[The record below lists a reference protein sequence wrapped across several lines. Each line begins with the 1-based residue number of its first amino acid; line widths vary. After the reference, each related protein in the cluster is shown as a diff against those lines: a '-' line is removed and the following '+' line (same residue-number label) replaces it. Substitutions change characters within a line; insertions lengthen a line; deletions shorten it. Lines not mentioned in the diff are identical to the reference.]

1 MSATDLSPGD
11 TLSASLVATDLELL
25 RTFEPVV
32 RFTQGEQFFP
42 IDVESYVSQASLWA
56 HYPDGRE
63 ERLIEDGQ
71 LDVDKLVQSREYP
84 FGTVEFLR
92 LNEALGLADS
102 AKVLTE
108 VSRQRRER
116 GNMFH
121 AGRGRLA
128 RGGFLPRVL
137 DAIFSA
143 SFFFRGKV
151 SSVTAAAAELDYN
164 QVLRDNEKYVYYGR
178 VARQGGWT
186 VLQYW
191 FFYYYNS
198 WRSGFHGVNDHES
211 DWENIV
217 VYLYEEDDRLHP
229 EWVAYASH
237 DFHGDDLRRRWDDRE
252 EVGLVEGH
260 PVVWAGAGSHASYFR
275 QGEYQSPVGLPL
287 PKWMHSI
294 AGGLSSFWTRTL
306 GQAGRSRDPL
316 RIPFVDFARGDGKSI
331 GPGQECGWSP
341 VLIDESVPWVSKYRG
356 LWGLYAH
363 DPISGENAPA
373 GPMYNRGGSP
383 RQSWYDPLAF
393 AGLDKEPPPPL
404 APALLGGDCAHLEAR
419 QEELQGLI
427 GQQTTELQ
435 ALGAQMGGMEGNP
448 HLVARHRALFE
459 RSTVLRAELSGLRRE
474 FSENEAV
481 LGALRQRLTLLEAGR
496 KPDPRAHIKKL
507 GQPVAQKEVRFNRT
521 AEAWGAIS
529 LSVILFGIVAIMVL
543 ARGYLWIGLLVMVL
557 AFVAIESI
565 LRGEYARTIT
575 GIASILAVVTA
586 ILLIGHF
593 WLWIIVVVLAALAI
607 FLLVQK
613 VRELR

>member
-1 MSATDLSPGD
+1 MSTGQKNSTDMP
-11 TLSASLVATDLELL
+11 SAALGATDLELL

-32 RFTQGEQFFP
+32 RFTKGEQFFP
-42 IDVESYVSQASLWA
+42 TDVESYVSQASLWA

-63 ERLIEDGQ
+63 ERLIEAGH
-71 LDVDKLVQSREYP
+71 LDMETLVRSREYP
-84 FGTVEFLR
+84 FGTVEYLQ
-92 LNEALGLADS
+92 LNETLGLADS

-108 VSRQRRER
+108 VARQRRER
-116 GNMFH
+116 GNVFRV
-121 AGRGRLA
+121 GRGRLA

-137 DAIFSA
+137 DAIFSI

-164 QVLRDNEKYVYYGR
+164 KVLLENPKYVYYGR

-217 VYLYEEDDRLHP
+217 VYLYEQDGRLHP

-237 DFHGDDLRRRWDDRE
+237 DFHGDDLRRRWDDRQ

-275 QGEYQSPVGLPL
+275 QGEYQSPVALPL

-294 AGGLSSFWTRTL
+294 AGGFSSFWTRTL
-306 GQAGRSRDPL
+306 GQAGRPRDPL
-316 RIPFVDFARGDGKSI
+316 RIPFVDFARGDGTSI
-331 GPGQECGWSP
+331 GPGQESEWSP
-341 VLIDESVPWVSKYRG
+341 VLVDESVPWVSKYRG
-356 LWGLYAH
+356 LWGLYAN

-383 RQSWYDPLAF
+383 RQSWYDPLGF

-404 APALLGGDCAHLEAR
+404 APALLGGDCARLESR

-427 GQQTTELQ
+427 VQKTTELQ

-448 HLVARHRALFE
+448 HLVARYKALLGKS
-459 RSTVLRAELSGLRRE
+459 STLRVELSGLRRE

-481 LGALRQRLTLLEAGR
+481 LGALRQRLALLEAGR

-507 GQPVAQKEVRFNRT
+507 GAPVAQKDVRFNRA

-529 LSVILFGIVAIMVL
+529 LSVILFGIVAIMVF
-543 ARGYLWIGLLVMVL
+543 ARGYVWMGLLVMVV
-557 AFVAIESI
+557 AFVVIESI
-565 LRGEYARTIT
+565 LRAEYDRTIT

-586 ILLIGHF
+586 ILLIGHA
-593 WLWIIVVVLAALAI
+593 WLWIIVVILAALAL

>member
-1 MSATDLSPGD
+1 MSTTDTP
-11 TLSASLVATDLELL
+11 SAALGATDLELL

-32 RFTQGEQFFP
+32 RFTKGENFFP
-42 IDVESYVSQASLWA
+42 TDVERYISQASLWA

-63 ERLIEDGQ
+63 ERLVDTGQ
-71 LDVDKLVQSREYP
+71 LNVDRLVQSREYP
-84 FGTVEFLR
+84 FGTVEYLR
-92 LNEALGLADS
+92 FNEALGLADS

-108 VSRQRRER
+108 VARQRKES
-116 GNMFH
+116 GNVFR

-128 RGGFLPRVL
+128 RGGFLPRLV
-137 DAIFSA
+137 DAVFSI

-151 SSVTAAAAELDYN
+151 SPVTAAAAELDYN
-164 QVLRDNEKYVYYGR
+164 QALRENDKYVYYGR

-217 VYLYEEDDRLHP
+217 VYLYEQDGRLHP

-252 EVGLVEGH
+252 ELGLVEGH
-260 PVVWAGAGSHASYFR
+260 PIVWAGAGSHASYFR
-275 QGEYQSPVGLPL
+275 QGEYQSPVALPL

-294 AGGLSSFWTRTL
+294 ARGFSSFWTRTL
-306 GQAGRSRDPL
+306 GQAGRARDPF

-331 GPGQECGWSP
+331 GPRQECEWSP

-383 RQSWYDPLAF
+383 RESWYDPLGF

-404 APALLGGDCAHLEAR
+404 APTLLGDDCARLEAR
-419 QEELQGLI
+419 QEELQRVIVQKTG
-427 GQQTTELQ
+427 ELQ
-435 ALGAQMGGMEGNP
+435 AIGVQMGGMEGNP
-448 HLVARHRALFE
+448 HLVARYRALLE
-459 RSTVLRAELSGLRRE
+459 KSTMLRMELSGLRRE

-481 LGALRQRLTLLEAGR
+481 LGALRQRLALLEAGR

-507 GQPVAQKEVRFNRT
+507 GQPVAQKDVRFNRA

-529 LSVILFGIVAIMVL
+529 LSVILFGIVAIMVF
-543 ARGYLWIGLLVMVL
+543 ARGYVWIGLLVMVL
-557 AFVAIESI
+557 AFVVIESI
-565 LRGEYARTIT
+565 LRADYERTIS
-575 GIASILAVVTA
+575 GIASVLAVITA

-593 WLWIIVVVLAALAI
+593 WLWIIVVLLAALAV